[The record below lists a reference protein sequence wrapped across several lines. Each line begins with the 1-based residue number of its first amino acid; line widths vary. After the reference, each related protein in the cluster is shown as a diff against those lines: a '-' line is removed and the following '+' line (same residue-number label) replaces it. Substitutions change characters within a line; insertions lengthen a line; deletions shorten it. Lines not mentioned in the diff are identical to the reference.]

1 MDANKLKIVPA
12 HLSELSNVVYS
23 DVVKKTVYDKLVL
36 KVSAIDTKIPSTSGL
51 VSKTQCESHKQ
62 EDWRC
67 WQKVT
72 LY

>member
-1 MDANKLKIVPA
+1 MDAYKLKIVPA

-62 EDWRC
+62 ED
-67 WQKVT
+67 
-72 LY
+72 